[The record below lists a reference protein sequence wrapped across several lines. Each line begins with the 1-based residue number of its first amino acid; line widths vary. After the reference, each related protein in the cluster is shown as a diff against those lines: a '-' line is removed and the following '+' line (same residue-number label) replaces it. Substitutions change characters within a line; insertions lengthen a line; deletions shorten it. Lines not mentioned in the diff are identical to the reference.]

1 VNIAVFAGM
10 VSTVIFAVGTFP
22 MLVKAA
28 RTKDLASY
36 SLGQILLNNVGN
48 AVHTVYIVHLPVGPI
63 WWLHAFYLVSTALM
77 LIWYMQYGPRR
88 QPQGHEVHSPTHA
101 EQRADMGVA
110 SDALAAGGF
119 LASTS

>member
-1 VNIAVFAGM
+1 M
-10 VSTVIFAVGTFP
+10 VSTVIFAVGTLP

-48 AVHTVYIVHLPVGPI
+48 AVHTVYVLHLPVGPI

-77 LIWYMQYGPRR
+77 LVWYVQYGSRR
-88 QPQGHEVHSPTHA
+88 QPHSRDVHTYTHV
-101 EQRADMGVA
+101 EQRAEMGVA
-110 SDALAAGGF
+110 PDALTAGRF